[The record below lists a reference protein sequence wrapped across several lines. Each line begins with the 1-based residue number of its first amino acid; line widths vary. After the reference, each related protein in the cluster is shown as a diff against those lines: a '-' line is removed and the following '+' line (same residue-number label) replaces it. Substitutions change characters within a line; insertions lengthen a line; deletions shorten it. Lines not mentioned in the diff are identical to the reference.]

1 MRITAEPRSDQFNAD
16 DLVAGPRTFTIA
28 SVKPGKAEQKYDI
41 ELEGEARVWRP
52 PLTVLRLMLAA
63 WGDDAAHWVA
73 QRVTLFRDPDVD
85 FGGSKVGGIRISHMT
100 GIDKPLTEALTV
112 KRGKRGRFT
121 VQPLTDAPK
130 PQARQSLPSREE
142 VAACTDLRQLQEWSA
157 ASTGARK
164 DAIEARIQAVMSEP
178 TTQPE
183 LVPDEH

>member
-41 ELEGEARVWRP
+41 ELEGEERVWRP

-63 WGDDAAHWVA
+63 WGDDAANWVG

-121 VQPLTDAPK
+121 VQPLKDEAAPI
-130 PQARQSLPSREE
+130 PTGPTPEQIAE
-142 VAACTDLRQLQEWSA
+142 CTDLDRLRGWHAHANAETKA
-157 ASTGARK
+157 L
-164 DAIEARIQAVMSEP
+164 IEARATEVKAGASDA
-178 TTQPE
+178 TA
-183 LVPDEH
+183 

>member
-1 MRITAEPRSDQFNAD
+1 MRITAEPRSDQYNAD

-28 SVKPGKAEQKYDI
+28 GVKPGKAEQKYDI
-41 ELEGEARVWRP
+41 ALEGEERVWRP

-63 WGDDAAHWVA
+63 WGDEADKWVG
-73 QRVTLFRDPDVD
+73 QRVTLFRDPKVK
-85 FGGSKVGGIRISHMT
+85 FGSDDVGGIRVSHMT
-100 GIDKPLTEALTV
+100 GIDKPLVEELTV

-142 VAACTDLRQLQEWSA
+142 VAACDDLSQLQEWSA

-178 TTQPE
+178 AAQPE
-183 LVPDEH
+183 LVPDGN